1 MSNEN
6 MRNEYIA
13 KCTKD
18 INIDFLNY
26 RKMEARIEVKRV
38 GLPQFIFTLN
48 VVTYIKAFTAAVA

>member
-1 MSNEN
+1 
-6 MRNEYIA
+6 MRNGYIA

-18 INIDFLNY
+18 INIDL
-26 RKMEARIEVKRV
+26 